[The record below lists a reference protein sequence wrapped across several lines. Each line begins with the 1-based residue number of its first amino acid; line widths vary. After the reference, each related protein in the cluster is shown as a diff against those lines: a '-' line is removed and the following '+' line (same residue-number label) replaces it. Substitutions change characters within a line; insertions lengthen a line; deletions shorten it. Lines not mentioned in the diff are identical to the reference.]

1 MNIKIAKIT
10 KNNILLTPIEDDT
23 ITIDGSAR
31 SATLLSS
38 GLYVSSPYR
47 ATARYKA
54 LQVGDECSVVKS
66 GDTVIIPSRTRNHFV
81 SAEWIDDNGKEH
93 IIIKENDALFVIRP
107 S

>member
-10 KNNILLTPIEDDT
+10 NNNILLTPIEDET
-23 ITIDGSAR
+23 VLIDGSER

-38 GLYVSSPYR
+38 GLYASTPRR

-54 LQVGDECSVVKS
+54 LQVGSECSVVKS
-66 GDTVIIPSRTRNHFV
+66 GDIVIIPSRSRNHFV
-81 SAEWIDDNGKEH
+81 PAEWIDDDGKEH

-107 S
+107 C